1 MTRVVFSNTNSVCRC
16 VSLCVVKQRDDV
28 IAFSSPSVN
37 KRSHRE
43 AIPGRRRH
51 AGSEHFDVL
60 EVGSILFILS
70 HFLVSV
76 KVFFFCSRRSPMDR
90 CTYCGLPVRF
100 GRSETFEGFEAK
112 IKKLFEKK
120 KKSDSR
126 FYSNH
131 IKYSYTVSTNTT
143 TTL

>member
-1 MTRVVFSNTNSVCRC
+1 M
-16 VSLCVVKQRDDV
+16 SLCVVKQRDDV

-76 KVFFFCSRRSPMDR
+76 KVFFFFVPAARRWIA
-90 CTYCGLPVRF
+90 V
-100 GRSETFEGFEAK
+100 
-112 IKKLFEKK
+112 
-120 KKSDSR
+120 
-126 FYSNH
+126 H
-131 IKYSYTVSTNTT
+131 TVDF
-143 TTL
+143 L